1 MEIMER
7 YLKENY
13 LRAMPCKFLNF
24 WHIFLGI
31 ISNKVNYKFSFE
43 VIWSLITQQARVYL
57 YK

>member
-24 WHIFLGI
+24 WHILCFSFLLDVTIELGYE
-31 ISNKVNYKFSFE
+31 NYKHLFP
-43 VIWSLITQQARVYL
+43 I
-57 YK
+57 